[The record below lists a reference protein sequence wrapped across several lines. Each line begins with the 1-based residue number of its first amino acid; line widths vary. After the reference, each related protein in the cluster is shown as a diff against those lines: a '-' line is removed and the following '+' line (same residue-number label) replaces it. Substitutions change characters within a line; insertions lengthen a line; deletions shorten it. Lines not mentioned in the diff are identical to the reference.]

1 MKMDVIKKIIAQQ
14 IDEIPSVNKDTLIL
28 SLMNMKGSN
37 FISFVSHTQPK
48 MKKTG
53 NIYAN
58 KIVKISN
65 VSANVGFDYESG
77 VNRRREKEGK
87 ETDFQSK
94 SNWHEPVINNGSITA
109 LSRHCKTGELYLRCN
124 VLKSNSVYV
133 NIENGEIVEKE
144 ALDPFLQKTDYK
156 SSQGLDD
163 SQITF
168 NCYKLD
174 SIKSITFDKKT
185 FKVV

>member
-1 MKMDVIKKIIAQQ
+1 MDVIKKIIAQQ

-28 SLMNMKGSN
+28 SLMNMRGSN

-109 LSRHCKTGELYLRCN
+109 LSRHCKTGELYLRCMFSSLIACMLILRT
-124 VLKSNSVYV
+124 VKLWKKKRQ
-133 NIENGEIVEKE
+133 IH
-144 ALDPFLQKTDYK
+144 FYK
-156 SSQGLDD
+156 KPTINLHKD
-163 SQITF
+163 
-168 NCYKLD
+168 
-174 SIKSITFDKKT
+174 
-185 FKVV
+185 